1 MRWQRLPLHP
11 RPQAQ
16 EALSSWIGRLAAVY
30 DLGWEE
36 FFDQALALPSTPMSN
51 VDRDPPVALL
61 DRLTA
66 QTGISLPQLRAMT
79 LHGYVPFLID
89 GINPTEKA
97 FEVYGGSF
105 TTLMSPAAR
114 RRVPLGRP
122 WAPWVDPKWL
132 ERRYGCP
139 SCLAADVVPHHRIPW
154 RLPWMA
160 SCPVHGMLLEK
171 VFIPTGPSQA
181 YAEYHRTIGTPAT
194 PELRLIDGITRTAVI
209 DGMVYLSNGE
219 RISAAVWV
227 RKLRGLIDE
236 VTRPSLVVRSARAV
250 IGSAWVA
257 VAGRFRAG
265 LGRWHPFEEM
275 PIDKQAIVLRVTGVV
290 VGAMLKGENP
300 VATSAYPRSVSD
312 REFLRPTPPPRA
324 DLRSVYVAT
333 QIKASGQSKLQPEM
347 DEPDVL
353 IVRAQ
358 SDRTAAY
365 EIRRL
370 LVGSKHS
377 PERIAAIERDLR
389 ALGIPIVTNIVT

>member
-1 MRWQRLPLHP
+1 
-11 RPQAQ
+11 
-16 EALSSWIGRLAAVY
+16 
-30 DLGWEE
+30 
-36 FFDQALALPSTPMSN
+36 
-51 VDRDPPVALL
+51 
-61 DRLTA
+61 
-66 QTGISLPQLRAMT
+66 
-79 LHGYVPFLID
+79 
-89 GINPTEKA
+89 
-97 FEVYGGSF
+97 
-105 TTLMSPAAR
+105 
-114 RRVPLGRP
+114 
-122 WAPWVDPKWL
+122 
-132 ERRYGCP
+132 
-139 SCLAADVVPHHRIPW
+139 
-154 RLPWMA
+154 
-160 SCPVHGMLLEK
+160 
-171 VFIPTGPSQA
+171 
-181 YAEYHRTIGTPAT
+181 
-194 PELRLIDGITRTAVI
+194 
-209 DGMVYLSNGE
+209 
-219 RISAAVWV
+219 
-227 RKLRGLIDE
+227 
-236 VTRPSLVVRSARAV
+236 
-250 IGSAWVA
+250 
-257 VAGRFRAG
+257 
-265 LGRWHPFEEM
+265 M

>member
-1 MRWQRLPLHP
+1 
-11 RPQAQ
+11 
-16 EALSSWIGRLAAVY
+16 
-30 DLGWEE
+30 
-36 FFDQALALPSTPMSN
+36 
-51 VDRDPPVALL
+51 
-61 DRLTA
+61 
-66 QTGISLPQLRAMT
+66 MT